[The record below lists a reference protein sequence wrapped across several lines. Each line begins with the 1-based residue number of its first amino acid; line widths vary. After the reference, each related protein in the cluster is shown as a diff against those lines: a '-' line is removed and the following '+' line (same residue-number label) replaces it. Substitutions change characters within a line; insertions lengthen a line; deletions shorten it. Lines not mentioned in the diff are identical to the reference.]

1 MNVKELN
8 EDVKANQK
16 RKVQEAIK
24 EIEEHIRDRANRG
37 FSSLRVTTDWDV
49 YDMYEIDHFMIEPL
63 KEYFENNGYKVELEE
78 IKGITKW
85 FDKIFYKAICDS
97 YLPDYFMIIRW

>member
-16 RKVQEAIK
+16 RKIQEAIK
-24 EIEEHIRDRANRG
+24 EIEERIRDRANRG
-37 FSSLRVTTDWDV
+37 FSSLRVATDRDV
-49 YDMYEIDHFMIEPL
+49 YDMYGIEHFMIESL
-63 KEYFENNGYKVELEE
+63 KEYFENNGYRVELEE

>member
-16 RKVQEAIK
+16 RKIQEAIK
-24 EIEEHIRDRANRG
+24 EIEERIRDRANRG
-37 FSSLRVTTDWDV
+37 FSSLRVATDRDV
-49 YDMYEIDHFMIEPL
+49 YDMYGIEHFMIESL
-63 KEYFENNGYKVELEE
+63 KEYFENNGYRVELEE

-85 FDKIFYKAICDS
+85 FDKIFYKAIGDS
-97 YLPDYFMIIRW
+97 YLSDYFMIIKW